1 MSEPGR
7 VRGARADEIGKKI
20 ADDIVLGH
28 FEPGMRLDEVMLANR
43 FAVSRTP
50 VREALKQLA
59 TQGLVVCRPNRGAVV
74 AQLTA
79 EQIAR
84 MFEAIGELEAA
95 CARHAA
101 LRLSA
106 SERDH
111 LCTLHAQA
119 RVAMRAA
126 DADLYDQLNQE
137 LHRVIIQ
144 GCGNPVLI
152 DMTLGL
158 RHRLSPF
165 RSSQFRQIERISA
178 SFEEH
183 AVIIEALMAHDVST
197 AQRQMR
203 SHLLSAHIATARMSS
218 GPDQPSR
225 V

>member
-1 MSEPGR
+1 MSAPER
-7 VRGARADEIGKKI
+7 VRGARADDIGKQI

-28 FEPGMRLDEVMLANR
+28 FAPGTRLDEVMLAKR

-79 EQIAR
+79 EQLDL

-101 LRLSA
+101 MRMSA
-106 SERDH
+106 TERDT
-111 LCTLHAQA
+111 LCTLHAKA
-119 RVAMRAA
+119 RDAMRAA
-126 DADLYDQLNQE
+126 DSELYDRLNQQ
-137 LHRVIIQ
+137 LHHVIIH

-165 RSSQFRQIERISA
+165 RRSQFRHVERMSA

-183 AVIIEALMAHDVST
+183 AVIIEALLAHDVST

-203 SHLLSAHIATARMSS
+203 CHLQSARIATARMS
-218 GPDQPSR
+218 PARTEVPAA
-225 V
+225 